1 MTEDDN
7 TLDFEAPDAGA
18 DTGTAQYSEADIQ
31 TLDWKEHIQR
41 RPGMYIGKLGDGTNS
56 DDGIYVLLKEV
67 LDNSID
73 EYMMGFGHQ
82 IDVTVDA
89 ATATVRDFGRGIPLG
104 SLVDVASK
112 MNTGAKYDSAAFK
125 KSVGLNGVGIKAVN
139 ALSTDF
145 EITAF
150 RDGKCKRAVF
160 SMGTLVTE
168 SDIEDTDEPNG
179 TLVRFTPSA
188 TIFRDYAFRE
198 EFIVPLLKNYTFL
211 NTGLA
216 IVFNGRRFVSR
227 HGLLDLLKENMT
239 QTPLYPII
247 HLKGPD
253 IEVAITHVN
262 QYGEEYYSFV
272 NGQHTTQG
280 GTHLSAFKEA
290 VSRTLKDFFGRNFEY
305 SDIRNGMVA
314 AIAIK
319 VEEPVFESQT
329 KTRLGSREM
338 SPDGVTI
345 AKYIGDF
352 IRKELDN
359 YLHRD
364 RDVAEVILKKV
375 QESER
380 DRKAMA
386 GVAKKARETAKKV
399 SLYNRKLNDCR
410 VHLSDARGSDEK
422 KEASSI
428 FITEGDSAGGS
439 IEKVRDV
446 ETQAVFKLRGK
457 PLNSYGAT
465 KKELYTNE
473 EFSLLQAAL
482 NIEDG
487 IEGLRYNKVIIATD
501 ADVDGMHI
509 RLLMLTFFLQYFP
522 DLIKK
527 GHVYVLQTPLFRVRN
542 KKTAKRT
549 AKARKADAPD
559 DTVYCYT
566 DEERV
571 AAINRFGDNA
581 EITRFKGLGE
591 ISPEEFR
598 GFIGPDMRIDRV
610 SLRKDDGVAEVL
622 EFYMGK
628 NTLERQNFI
637 IENLVIEDDTDIDH

>member
-1 MTEDDN
+1 MSAQEDDI
-7 TLDFEAPDAGA
+7 LFD
-18 DTGTAQYSEADIQ
+18 DTPQQLNAEYSEDDIQ

-73 EYMMGFGHQ
+73 EYMMGFGKV
-82 IDVTVDA
+82 IAVDVDA
-89 ATATVRDFGRGIPLG
+89 VSATVRDYGRGIPLG
-104 SLVDVASK
+104 KLIDVSSK

-139 ALSTDF
+139 ALSTSF

-150 RDGKCKRAVF
+150 RDGKRKRALY
-160 SMGTLVTE
+160 SMGSLIEE
-168 SDIEDTDEPNG
+168 SEIEDTDEPNG

-188 TIFRDYAFRE
+188 DIFKGYAFRE
-198 EFIVPLLKNYTFL
+198 EFIIPLLKNYTFL

-216 IVFNGRRFVSR
+216 INFNGTRYLSR

-247 HLKGPD
+247 HLKGQD

-290 VSRTLKDFFGRNFEY
+290 VSRTIKDYFNRNFEY

-314 AIAIK
+314 AVAVK

-345 AKYIGDF
+345 AKYVGDF

-359 YLHRD
+359 YLHRNLE
-364 RDVAEVILKKV
+364 VADIVLKKV

-410 VHLSDARGSDEK
+410 VHLNDTRGNDEK

-439 IEKVRDV
+439 IEKVRNV

-457 PLNSYGAT
+457 PLNTYGAT

-487 IEGLRYNKVIIATD
+487 IEGLRYNKEIIATD

-509 RLLMLTFFLQYFP
+509 RLLMITFFLQYFP

-549 AKARKADAPD
+549 AKAKKGDNPD

-571 AAINRFGDNA
+571 EAIRRFGDNS

-610 SLRKDDGVAEVL
+610 SLRKEDGVAEVL

-628 NTLERQNFI
+628 NTMERQNFI
-637 IENLVIEDDTDIDH
+637 IDNLVIEDDTEIDRF